1 MINKKLIIFFH
12 DIYGEKLFYI
22 IIFPQDLQGEV
33 RAKELEID
41 AVTEKAQQLNKTL
54 VTGRSSVV
62 TELGHS
68 YHQVS
73 FKVKVSLN
81 LIFIYF

>member
-1 MINKKLIIFFH
+1 MKNYFISLFF
-12 DIYGEKLFYI
+12 L
-22 IIFPQDLQGEV
+22 QDLQGEV

-73 FKVKVSLN
+73 FKVKVS
-81 LIFIYF
+81 